1 MAQKSNVPNS
11 AEFDKP
17 PRAGASSVAGVSEWE
32 AKLAQA
38 EAAAMA
44 RFDAEQAQLDDEAHA
59 AEQEAAHLR
68 REYKRRGVE
77 VRARLDAEVAAS
89 EERQRQITSK
99 LAELPD
105 DHPTVPGLMKL
116 LRREQRIVRMLR
128 DAEEMFDE
136 LDRRLREQ
144 DAERDK
150 LRAKL
155 KAGRR
160 PPQVRLTTIVRLPRV
175 AARRP
180 SCRARRAHR
189 AVARAPASASAGS
202 SDGDG
207 RPPPP
212 PPSPPPSPP
221 PPPIDAHAL
230 LARLQPKLC
239 RPTGRLLVQQIAAEP
254 RKIGPIARDVAET
267 IARSEKRIA
276 ERRRRQK
283 GERP

>member
-1 MAQKSNVPNS
+1 M
-11 AEFDKP
+11 
-17 PRAGASSVAGVSEWE
+17 AGVSEWE

-189 AVARAPASASAGS
+189 AAARAPASAAAGS

-212 PPSPPPSPP
+212 PSSPPPP

-239 RPTGRLLVQQIAAEP
+239 RPTGRLLVQQMAAEL
-254 RKIGPIARDVAET
+254 RRIRDVAET
-267 IARSEKRIA
+267 LERARRRDA
-276 ERRRRQK
+276 ERRRRKEGGQ
-283 GERP
+283 